1 MCSWAGLD
9 GEEGRKA
16 FFFEKKKQKTFTTD
30 AGANARAGRIGTRRG
45 AGGEAKVFWSF
56 FSKKDYFLA
65 VFAAVFLQLAAT
77 GTAQAAWWNADWQY
91 RVKIDADAGPK
102 GANIAAPIGRTQI
115 LVRLLA
121 NNFKFDTA
129 KQDGSDLRFVA
140 ADDRTPLHY
149 HIEKFDGL
157 VDQVALVWV
166 DVPDLA
172 PGAVTNFFLYWGNE
186 KANDAS
192 DAHATYDADQL
203 LVWHFAEET
212 GTPKDSTA
220 FANNAVGPAKRDQN
234 AIIGFGARLDGTA
247 PVKLAPNPTLN
258 IGAAEAI
265 TWQLWIKPNP
275 PTQSGVLYDQRDAA
289 GVADFAVSLA
299 ASVPQV
305 AVTSAT
311 GTLTAAATAP
321 LVADSWHLLTVT
333 TGAGKITLYVD
344 GAQAAEVAGALP
356 AIAGAGT
363 LGGAAVPATTP
374 AAAVPSAAG
383 FIGEMDEFQ
392 LSKTARSAGA
402 ILLADRDQG
411 TQSNLLSFENPEQ
424 TSSFGSGY
432 IGIILKSVTVDAWVI
447 IGILIF
453 MMLVSWLVMVAKA
466 AYVGRVA
473 GANKRF
479 LVLLREINKK
489 SNVLLP
495 PVPRD
500 RARTMTS
507 SCLYR
512 VYETGVREVEE
523 RLSTGRHMADGNIAP
538 QSLAAIRSSMDGQ
551 MVREI
556 AKLNNLMVFLTIA
569 ISGGPFVGL
578 LGTVVGVM
586 ITFAAIAAA
595 GDVNVNSIAPGIS
608 AALLATATGMF
619 VAIPALFGYNYFQTR
634 IKTVISEMAVF
645 VDEVVTRIAEG
656 EYARARTQP
665 GALPEAAE

>member
-1 MCSWAGLD
+1 MFDLGNR
-9 GEEGRKA
+9 EGSKA
-16 FFFEKKKQKTFTTD
+16 FFFEKKKQKAFAPD
-30 AGANARAGRIGTRRG
+30 ACPTACAPCADITARRNTAGLRASGGT
-45 AGGEAKVFWSF
+45 KVFWSF
-56 FSKKDYFLA
+56 FSKKDCLLLLTCLVLA
-65 VFAAVFLQLAAT
+65 MFT
-77 GTAQAAWWNADWQY
+77 GTAKAAWWNSDWQY
-91 RVKIDADAGPK
+91 RVKINADAGPK
-102 GANIAAPIGRTQI
+102 GANITAPIGRTQI

-129 KQDGSDLRFVA
+129 KQDGGDLRFVA

-172 PGAVTNFFLYWGNE
+172 PAASTSLFMYWGNE

-203 LVWHFAEET
+203 LVWHFAEEN
-212 GTPKDSTA
+212 GLPKDSTSY
-220 FANNAVGPAKRDQN
+220 ANNAATPARRDQN
-234 AIIGFGARLDGTA
+234 AIIGFGAKLDGTA
-247 PVKLAPNPTLN
+247 PVKLAANPALN
-258 IGAAEAI
+258 IAAAEAI
-265 TWQLWIKPNP
+265 TWQLWIKANP
-275 PTQSGVLYDQRDAA
+275 PTQSAVLYDQRDA
-289 GVADFAVSLA
+289 GGTADFAVSLVA
-299 ASVPQV
+299 GVPQV

-333 TGAGKITLYVD
+333 TGDGKITLYVD
-344 GAQAAEVAGALP
+344 GAQAGQVAGALP

-363 LGGAAVPATTP
+363 LGGAAAAPNAP
-374 AAAVPSAAG
+374 AAAGG
-383 FIGEMDEFQ
+383 FVGEVDELQ
-392 LSKTARSAGA
+392 ISKTARPAGA

-411 TQSNLLSFENPEQ
+411 TQSNLLAFENPEQ

-447 IGILIF
+447 IGILVF

-495 PVPRD
+495 PIPRD
-500 RARTMTS
+500 RARNMTS

-523 RLSTGRHMADGNIAP
+523 RLSTGRHLPNGNIAP

-634 IKTVISEMAVF
+634 IKSVISEMAVF

-656 EYARARTQP
+656 EYARARTMP